1 MIHTDGERHLR
12 KAQLLPSEKILLATT
27 DRVGN
32 LTVYLEHLT
41 AIDNALA
48 HGGRGKRLNR
58 DKIGEFVLAFDE
70 SKLML
75 GVVATEKVRS
85 TGILLE
91 EPD

>member
-1 MIHTDGERHLR
+1 
-12 KAQLLPSEKILLATT
+12 
-27 DRVGN
+27 
-32 LTVYLEHLT
+32 VYLEHLT

-70 SKLML
+70 SKQML

-85 TGILLE
+85 LKFYWKNLMDMHPGSFYYISLFMMTREVSRLAAVRLI
-91 EPD
+91 